1 MESAARRIAARLVR
15 KQGGSPATGEGV
27 WAEVDLASAVDRD
40 RVSVGIEP
48 AARAAL
54 ERRDLPALLR
64 QLGFNRR
71 PLGCALGNSV
81 GRMAKPGSER
91 MTPRGPAAPARRGS
105 ASGAPCDDRGTSLRG
120 SRHAV

>member
-15 KQGGSPATGEGV
+15 KQGGSPAAGEGV

-48 AARAAL
+48 AALAAL
-54 ERRDLPALLR
+54 ERLDLPVLLR